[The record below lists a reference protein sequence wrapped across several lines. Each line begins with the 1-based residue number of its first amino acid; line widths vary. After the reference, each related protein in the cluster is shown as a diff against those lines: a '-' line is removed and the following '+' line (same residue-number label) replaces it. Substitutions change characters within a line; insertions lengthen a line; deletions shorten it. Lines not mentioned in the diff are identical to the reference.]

1 MSPVRDFLNEL
12 AEAYSVVAV
21 LTVLQGLKVEQKHSI
36 FYLLLVSRYYASHE

>member
-1 MSPVRDFLNEL
+1 MPSVGDFSDEL

-21 LTVLQGLKVEQKHSI
+21 LTVLQGLRVEQKHSI